1 MKRISPTSTA
11 VTKRVQLPSLGL
23 EDVLLAIWHAG
34 MDKASVLRLFAC
46 SRLLGDI
53 LMPLVVQFWPTTE
66 AWTKK
71 DRLALC
77 HWAIG
82 TPTIEFVRFCCKQS
96 AMAALETVW
105 RFDEDYKKGVS
116 NILYTA
122 FQYDEP
128 RTMQYINGN
137 LGDLVHSH
145 VPPQSL
151 FPRRMIRWLKGKKVN
166 RETLDDLVPLC
177 KTIEQFV
184 ELHEV
189 RSIYLGRGNGE
200 ILVRLWQQSPP
211 VNWNKEYA
219 RVTEFFN
226 AGELYDA
233 IRCMDPRETNLEFF
247 RFLQER
253 TNGDIDHLSPDWKLS
268 LGLIKP
274 EELFM
279 GDPHDIHLY
288 HLQAYVDHCHGR
300 TVNEAVYLL
309 DALYNYESYN
319 VEGLVE
325 RWRGLPPDIRKASLA
340 YFSGIMYKDLR
351 HLLFA
356 KK

>member
-23 EDVLLAIWHAG
+23 EDVLPAIWHAG
-34 MDKASVLRLFAC
+34 IDKASVLRLFAC

-53 LMPLVVQFWPTTE
+53 LMPLVAQFWPTTE
-66 AWTKK
+66 AWTEK

-82 TPTIEFVRFCCKQS
+82 TPTIEFVRVCCNQS

-116 NILYTA
+116 FMLYTA

-128 RTMQYINGN
+128 RIMQYTNGN
-137 LGDLVHSH
+137 LGELVHSH
-145 VPPQSL
+145 VPPQSV

-166 RETLDDLVPLC
+166 LATLDDLVPLC
-177 KTIEQFV
+177 ETIEQFV

-189 RSIYLGRGNGE
+189 RSISMWHGNGE
-200 ILVRLWQQSPP
+200 KLFKLWQQSPA
-211 VNWNKEYA
+211 VNWSKDYA
-219 RVTEFFN
+219 RLTEFFN
-226 AGELYDA
+226 ADELYDV

-247 RFLQER
+247 RFLQEH
-253 TNGDIDHLSPDWKLS
+253 TNGNIDHLSPDWKLS

-274 EELFM
+274 EELFT
-279 GDPHDIHLY
+279 GDPHYIILY
-288 HLQAYVDHCHGR
+288 PLQAYVDHCHGR

-309 DALYNYESYN
+309 DALHNYESYN

-325 RWRGLPPDIRKASLA
+325 RWRGLSLDIRKASLA
-340 YFSGIMYKDLR
+340 YFSSIMYKDLR
-351 HLLFA
+351 HLLSA
-356 KK
+356 KN